1 MKLPPARPLWRLED
15 LLALCF
21 QPDELHRS
29 LSRMFPLL
37 APELP
42 PVHESAA
49 QFAHEVVAL
58 LERHGSIDA
67 ALFAQLLSAR
77 PLRRAQIMSAAF
89 ALSID
94 KAAIEVLARDGETTQ
109 VFRSPMIVEPK
120 LVDALE
126 GLVLER
132 ERASPDDPRGGALSE
147 DIERLAAQIRTRRP
161 VKRGERVAGTILE
174 YLIGRGTFGS
184 VWRSRDAETGAPR
197 ATKIFD
203 VNRLTEGIMLWRF
216 RRSFRALQILNK
228 HRGAPASIA
237 KVFSVA
243 EDGLAFAMEYLPRGS
258 LDKVAQ
264 RGWTLSQR
272 IAIFSEICQ
281 AVAYAHSAGVIHRDI
296 KPANVMFDA
305 NLRPVLIDFDIAD
318 VQFFTEQ
325 CLTVGGLGTPMFAA
339 PEQLEC
345 AGEVDERAD
354 IFSLGR
360 LLHYMLIERVPTYAE
375 QEDLL
380 ENLSRFPPSLSCT
393 VRKATQRQPDDRLK
407 DVNMLRR
414 EVEAYKTGL
423 AALQANIRRSGYWIR
438 KNAAALV
445 LATCATSGALLY
457 AKHQE
462 VLASARLEVQ
472 LKLQDSL
479 AEVVVLTDR
488 LHGLERQFGELR
500 LVQVDL
506 RGRLDEA
513 KATLAQIKAGE
524 LALDPRAL
532 KARSLELSTKIGEL
546 EAEFRQV
553 ESKLDSVRNNLG
565 TTLDE
570 LDRVSR
576 EDARPL
582 KAVVPPPPRKAV
594 AAPRVELDS
603 APVASPPR
611 SARAP
616 SAPRRRSATSAPRA
630 PVDLL
635 VRQAEVRR
643 KEARL
648 QAKARFC
655 RRGDLAQKA
664 TVGFMV
670 TFDAGGTIERV
681 VPKFGALSGA
691 ARKCITRLIRRM
703 RTSPMKEG
711 AKASVHRVVFEGK

>member
-1 MKLPPARPLWRLED
+1 
-15 LLALCF
+15 
-21 QPDELHRS
+21 
-29 LSRMFPLL
+29 MFPVL

-42 PVHESAA
+42 PIHESAA

-94 KAAIEVLARDGETTQ
+94 KAAIEVLAHDGETTH

-132 ERASPDDPRGGALSE
+132 ERASPDDPRRGALSE
-147 DIERLAAQIRTRRP
+147 DIERLAAQLRTRRP
-161 VKRGERVAGTILE
+161 VKGGERVAGTILE

-237 KVFSVA
+237 KVFTVA

-264 RGWTLSQR
+264 RSFTLGQR
-272 IAIFSEICQ
+272 ITIFSEICR
-281 AVAYAHSAGVIHRDI
+281 AVAFAHSVGVIHRDI

-318 VQFFTEQ
+318 VQFLTEQ
-325 CLTVGGLGTPMFAA
+325 HLTVGGLGTPMFAA

-354 IFSLGR
+354 IYSLGR
-360 LLHYMLIERVPTYAE
+360 MLHYMLVERVPTYAE

-380 ENLSRFPPSLSCT
+380 VENLSRFPPSLSYT
-393 VRKATQRQPDDRLK
+393 VRKATQRQPDDRFK
-407 DVNMLRR
+407 DVNLLRR

-423 AALQANIRRSGYWIR
+423 AAIQANIRRSAHWIR
-438 KNAAALV
+438 KNAVALV

-462 VLASARLEVQ
+462 MLASARLEVQ

-488 LHGLERQFGELR
+488 LQGLERQFGELR

-524 LALDPRAL
+524 LVLAPQVL
-532 KARSLELSTKIGEL
+532 KARSLELSTKIGAL
-546 EAEFRQV
+546 EVEFRQV
-553 ESKLDSVRNNLG
+553 ESRLDSVRSNLG

-576 EDARPL
+576 EDATPL
-582 KAVVPPPPRKAV
+582 KAVEPPPPPKAV
-594 AAPRVELDS
+594 AEPRVELDS
-603 APVASPPR
+603 APVASPGSSVENKPKTRKPPATSTPR
-611 SARAP
+611 S
-616 SAPRRRSATSAPRA
+616 SGERRDR
-630 PVDLL
+630 
-635 VRQAEVRR
+635 RQAAVR
-643 KEARL
+643 KAVKRL
-648 QAKARFC
+648 QANAWFC
-655 RRGDLAQKA
+655 RRRDREFEQKDD
-664 TVGFMV
+664 VGFV
-670 TFDAGGTIERV
+670 ARINAGGEIEDLRFV
-681 VPKFGALSGA
+681 YGGLSVE
-691 ARKCITRLIRRM
+691 ARRCIIVLIRGM
-703 RTSPMKEG
+703 TVEPLGEG
-711 AKASVHRVVFEGK
+711 AESLVHSLVFKSRMNRSRHALEK